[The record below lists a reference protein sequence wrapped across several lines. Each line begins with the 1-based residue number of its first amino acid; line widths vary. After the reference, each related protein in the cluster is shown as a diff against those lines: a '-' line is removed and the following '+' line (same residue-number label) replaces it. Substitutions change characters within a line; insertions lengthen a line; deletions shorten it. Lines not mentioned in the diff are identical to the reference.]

1 MQLVPRAEGHRTSD
15 QGEIN
20 VETIKIEMEAQL
32 NALCTATSSDFS
44 AFAQVNEHNY
54 EIHWKYVYGN
64 QNKRYKQMIG
74 KPGKGLSGSV
84 VRFGRNIII
93 DQNTPDVALRR
104 LEYPIMLAENLQSA
118 LAVPVKSYNQ
128 ILGILLIG
136 SRSPKEYSEE
146 QISFVGR
153 KAEEISSLF
162 LKAIP

>member
-1 MQLVPRAEGHRTSD
+1 M
-15 QGEIN
+15 
-20 VETIKIEMEAQL
+20 ETIKIEMEAKL
-32 NALCTATSSDFS
+32 IELCTTTSSDFS

-54 EIHWKYVYGN
+54 EIQWKYVYGN

-93 DQNTPDVALRR
+93 DQNTPDVAQKR

-118 LAVPVKSYNQ
+118 IAVPVKSYDQ
-128 ILGILLIG
+128 IIGILLIG
-136 SRSPKEYSEE
+136 SRSPKDYNEE
-146 QISFVGR
+146 QINQVTG
-153 KAEEISSLF
+153 KAKEISSLF